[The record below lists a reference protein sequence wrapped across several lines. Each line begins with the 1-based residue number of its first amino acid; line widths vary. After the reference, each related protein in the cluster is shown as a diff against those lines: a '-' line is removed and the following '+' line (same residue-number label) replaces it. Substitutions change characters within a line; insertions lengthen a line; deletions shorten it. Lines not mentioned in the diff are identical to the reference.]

1 MFLMICFITC
11 LMQLTHFNTRGG
23 VNYALNITLQ
33 TTQCI
38 GNYVKVMLKITF
50 KLGIG
55 FDIGEDIKT
64 EVSNNSLVSLPANG
78 TLAEVGF
85 LCK

>member
-11 LMQLTHFNTRGG
+11 LMQLTDFNTRGG

-33 TTQCI
+33 ITQCI

-64 EVSNNSLVSLPANG
+64 EVSNNSLVNLPANG